1 MKQKGRLSMLT
12 IFASDFH
19 ENATALDQ
27 ILRHYH
33 SEQLVLLGDYFDS
46 RQGQTK
52 QMATV
57 LTDLMEGHYQLAHEP
72 MLVRGNHDDFIL
84 GTIDGDELAY
94 QTWLFNGGKQ
104 TLRHLGYRHSFAQQH
119 QVSDFLTT
127 NYAQVVAFLR
137 QSQYLIET
145 DEFIAV
151 HGGLDWSLDDPRQTP
166 DTDMTWLRDEY
177 LGDLPAQP
185 HPNLLNK
192 VIVSGHTP
200 VQNFQDTADI
210 MTLQADAQDV
220 PRYLIDGGSNSGM
233 PTGHVNV
240 LVLEHDE
247 RTHSWTNKL
256 LTLSHTMLSES

>member
-1 MKQKGRLSMLT
+1 MLT

-19 ENATALDQ
+19 ENASALDR
-27 ILRHYH
+27 ILRRYR

-46 RQGQTK
+46 RQGQTEE
-52 QMATV
+52 MATV
-57 LTDLMEGHYQLAHEP
+57 LTDLMHGYYQLTHEP

-104 TLRHLGYRHSFAQQH
+104 TLRHLGYRHSFTQCR
-119 QVSDFLTT
+119 VRDFLTT
-127 NYAQVVAFLR
+127 YYAPVVAFLR

-145 DEFIAV
+145 DDFIAV

-166 DTDMTWLRDEY
+166 DADKTWLREEY

-200 VQNFQDTADI
+200 VQNFQDSADI

-220 PRYLIDGGSNSGM
+220 PRYLIDGGSNSGA
-233 PTGHVNV
+233 PTGRVNV
-240 LVLEHDE
+240 LALDHGE
-247 RTHSWTNKL
+247 RTIL
-256 LTLSHTMLSES
+256 

>member
-1 MKQKGRLSMLT
+1 MLT

>member
-1 MKQKGRLSMLT
+1 MLT

-19 ENATALDQ
+19 ENASALDQ
-27 ILRHYH
+27 ILRRYR

-46 RQGQTK
+46 RHGQTK
-52 QMATV
+52 QTATV
-57 LTDLMEGHYQLAHEP
+57 LTDLVHGHYHLAHEP

-94 QTWLFNGGKQ
+94 QTWLINGGRQ
-104 TLRHLGYRHSFAQQH
+104 TLRHLGYHHSFTQQH
-119 QVSDFLTT
+119 VSNFLTT
-127 NYAQVVAFLR
+127 NYAPVVAFLR

-166 DTDMTWLRDEY
+166 DADKTWLREEY

-200 VQNFQDTADI
+200 VQNFQDSADI
-210 MTLQADAQDV
+210 MTLQADAQDT
-220 PRYLIDGGSNSGM
+220 PRYLIDGGSNSGA
-233 PTGHVNV
+233 PTGRVNV
-240 LVLEHDE
+240 LALDHGE
-247 RTHSWTNKL
+247 RIIL
-256 LTLSHTMLSES
+256 

>member
-1 MKQKGRLSMLT
+1 MLT

-19 ENATALDQ
+19 ENASALDQ
-27 ILRHYH
+27 ILRRYR

-57 LTDLMEGHYQLAHEP
+57 LTDLMHGDYQLTHEP

-84 GTIDGDELAY
+84 GTIDGNELAY

-104 TLRHLGYRHSFAQQH
+104 TLRHLGYHHSFTQRR
-119 QVSDFLTT
+119 VSDFLTT
-127 NYAQVVAFLR
+127 HYAPVVAFLR

-166 DTDMTWLRDEY
+166 DADKTWLREEY

-200 VQNFQDTADI
+200 VQNFQDSADI

-220 PRYLIDGGSNSGM
+220 PRYLIDGGSNSGA
-233 PTGHVNV
+233 PTGRVNV
-240 LVLEHDE
+240 LALDHGE
-247 RTHSWTNKL
+247 RTIL
-256 LTLSHTMLSES
+256 

>member
-1 MKQKGRLSMLT
+1 MLT

-27 ILRHYH
+27 ILRHYR

-52 QMATV
+52 QMATM
-57 LTDLMEGHYQLAHEP
+57 LTDLMEGRYQLTHEP
-72 MLVRGNHDDFIL
+72 LLVRGNHDDFIL

-94 QTWLFNGGKQ
+94 QTWLFNGGTQ

-200 VQNFQDTADI
+200 VQNFQNSADI

-220 PRYLIDGGSNSGM
+220 PRYLIDGGSNSGA
-233 PTGHVNV
+233 PTGRVNV
-240 LVLEHDE
+240 LALDHGE
-247 RTHSWTNKL
+247 RIIL
-256 LTLSHTMLSES
+256 